1 MAEIGLYALTSLLG
15 AGFLLNQTK
24 QARPIK
30 AGGGLE
36 YNDKTVGTD
45 MYNSRDY
52 FKVKQE
58 EFDRATKNWTDA
70 QSPKITGVIPMYFNT
85 LYVKADEEKI
95 PNANFNPDKIY
106 GVLQYLDYDTQA
118 KIKASSIHD
127 RGRSTATEWGIVMD
141 KPTPSALQEGGDPF
155 KDIGAILPNQTDFT
169 HNNMVPF
176 YRRTITQDTRSTNQ
190 GKEATLELF
199 TGQFKLNKPQKEE
212 TGPLFK
218 PMPENI
224 HGTQIY
230 RDLSR
235 YNPNNTGKKH
245 GESPIEKIQV
255 GPGLGQGFT
264 NLPSGG
270 RHETLRILPKSI
282 NELRV
287 DPVTETEAKTSSGA
301 SQIAKRTL
309 ISQLYRNRPELLV
322 TNLKGERNFTTT
334 GASIAPMSQPTIVL
348 RDTQRKKSKSL
359 VGSAK
364 AASASGSRV
373 SPNSKVSTK
382 VNHRASS
389 FRNTAAQNQKVND
402 YGRSGFTAYD
412 NNRMTAVKIKDKDTD
427 KVKVKDKDNSCST
440 DGWVFGGTQTIMQ
453 LMGLAGSTQA
463 TVGIQ
468 DEVRKTRKQHYVHN
482 ERSQTGNSNGVAAQ
496 PAKAPSYNPEEWTA
510 KKTIRETTEN
520 NDHVGIAAG
529 PVKKRIVWEGQT
541 AKKTIR
547 ETTENNKHKGN
558 VGASS
563 KNQSGGYS
571 TSKWDAK
578 NTSRQFTSDNS
589 YTGTASSKNKSG
601 SYATSKWNAKNT
613 SRQFTSDN
621 SYTGAA
627 NAGDKKMASYDSAYN
642 ARTNANKEVV
652 SKGRAPT
659 DRGPNLG
666 HQNIN
671 VEMKK
676 LDSDRE
682 NKYMAMKSTTAGN
695 VFNPDAIGPC
705 SVTSEKNHLP
715 ENETRLDVGILDAF
729 KRNPLTQSLASWF

>member
-15 AGFLLNQTK
+15 AGFLLNKTK

-30 AGGGLE
+30 ATAGLE

-58 EFDRATKNWTDA
+58 EYDRATKNWTDA

-85 LYVKADEEKI
+85 LYVKDDQEKI

-155 KDIGAILPNQTDFT
+155 KDIGSILPNQTDFT

-176 YRRTITQDTRSTNQ
+176 YRSTITQDTRSTNQ
-190 GKEATLELF
+190 GKEGKLELF

-212 TGPLFK
+212 ISPLFK

-224 HGTQIY
+224 YGTQIY

-282 NELRV
+282 DQLRV

-348 RDTQRKKSKSL
+348 RDTQRKQSKSL
-359 VGSAK
+359 VGTAK
-364 AASASGSRV
+364 AATASGSRV
-373 SPNSKVSTK
+373 SPKSRVSDK

-389 FRNTAAQNQKVND
+389 FRNTAAQSQKVSD

-412 NNRMTAVKIKDKDTD
+412 NNRMSAVKTQQE
-427 KVKVKDKDNSCST
+427 NCT

-453 LMGLAGSTQA
+453 LMGLAGAAQS

-468 DEVRKTRKQHYVHN
+468 DDVRKTRKQHYVHN

-496 PAKAPSYNPEEWTA
+496 PAKAPSYIPEEWTA

-520 NDHVGIAAG
+520 NDHVGIAVG

-547 ETTENNKHKGN
+547 ETTENNNHNGN

-563 KNQSGGYS
+563 KNKSGGYS
-571 TSKWDAK
+571 T
-578 NTSRQFTSDNS
+578 T
-589 YTGTASSKNKSG
+589 
-601 SYATSKWNAKNT
+601 KWNAKNT

-627 NAGDKKMASYDSAYN
+627 NAGDKKTASYDSAYN

-659 DRGPNLG
+659 ERGPNLG
-666 HQNIN
+666 HQSIN

-676 LDSDRE
+676 IDSDRM

-705 SVTSEKNHLP
+705 TVTSEKNHLP

>member
-15 AGFLLNQTK
+15 AGFLLNKTK

-58 EFDRATKNWTDA
+58 EYDRATKNWTDA
-70 QSPKITGVIPMYFNT
+70 QSPKVTGVIPMYFNT
-85 LYVKADEEKI
+85 LYVKEDQEKI

-155 KDIGAILPNQTDFT
+155 QDIGAILPNQTDFT

-176 YRRTITQDTRSTNQ
+176 YRRTITQDTRGTNQ
-190 GKEATLELF
+190 GKEGKLELF

-212 TGPLFK
+212 VSPMFK

-270 RHETLRILPKSI
+270 RHETLRILPKNI
-282 NELRV
+282 DQLRV

-348 RDTQRKKSKSL
+348 RDTQRKQSKSL

-364 AASASGSRV
+364 AATAAGSRV
-373 SPNSKVSTK
+373 SPKSKVSSK

-402 YGRSGFTAYD
+402 YGRSGFIAYD
-412 NNRMTAVKIKDKDTD
+412 NNRMSAVKTPQE
-427 KVKVKDKDNSCST
+427 SGGT

-453 LMGLAGSTQA
+453 LMGLAGATQSTI
-463 TVGIQ
+463 GIQ
-468 DEVRKTRKQHYVHN
+468 DDVRKTRKQHYVHN
-482 ERSQTGNSNGVAAQ
+482 ERSQTGNSNGAAAQ

-520 NDHVGIAAG
+520 NDHVGIAVG

-563 KNQSGGYS
+563 KNKSGGYS
-571 TSKWDAK
+571 
-578 NTSRQFTSDNS
+578 
-589 YTGTASSKNKSG
+589 
-601 SYATSKWNAKNT
+601 TSKWNAKNT

-627 NAGDKKMASYDSAYN
+627 NAGDKKTVSYDSSYN
-642 ARTNANKEVV
+642 ARTNENKEVV

-666 HQNIN
+666 HQSIN

-676 LDSDRE
+676 IDSDRM
-682 NKYMAMKSTTAGN
+682 NKYVAMKTSTAGN

-705 SVTSEKNHLP
+705 TVTSEKNHLP